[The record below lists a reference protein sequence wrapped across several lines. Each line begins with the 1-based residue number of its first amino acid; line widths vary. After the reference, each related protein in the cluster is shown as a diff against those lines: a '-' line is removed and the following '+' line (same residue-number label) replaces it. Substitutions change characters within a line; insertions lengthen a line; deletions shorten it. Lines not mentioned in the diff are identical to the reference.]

1 MTTNTPGPWQYVIS
15 PDSSLALIVE
25 ADGTTVVVISVPE
38 NSTAHSDLEA
48 NVRLMAATPNMKEVL
63 KTITEMNPYD
73 TSSMEYVVSLA
84 KGAIES
90 LKEKAYE
97 CSNFC

>member
-1 MTTNTPGPWQYVIS
+1 MARYGYVGKGSGMAMSYKYEQRLVQARWETWQAAHVS
-15 PDSSLALIVE
+15 NNF
-25 ADGTTVVVISVPE
+25 VVS
-38 NSTAHSDLEA
+38 
-48 NVRLMAATPNMKEVL
+48 NMQEVL
-63 KTITEMNPYD
+63 KTIAEMNPYD

-84 KGAIES
+84 KSAIES